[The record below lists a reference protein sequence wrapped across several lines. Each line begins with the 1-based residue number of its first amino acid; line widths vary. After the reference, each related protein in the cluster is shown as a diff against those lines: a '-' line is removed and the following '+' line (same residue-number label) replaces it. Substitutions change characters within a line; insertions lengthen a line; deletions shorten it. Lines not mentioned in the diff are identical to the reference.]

1 LLILILIINHTDMN
15 VPENLLYTTGHE
27 WLRIEGNTGYVGV
40 TDFAQGELG
49 DIVFIEIE
57 TVGETLA
64 KEEVFGTIEAV
75 KTVSDLFMPVSGEIL
90 EFNTALEESPDVVNK
105 DPYGKGWMVKISLT
119 NPSETSSLLTS
130 DQYKAIL

>member
-1 LLILILIINHTDMN
+1 MN
-15 VPENLLYTTGHE
+15 VPVNLLYTKDHE
-27 WLRIEGNTGYVGV
+27 WLRIEGDMGYVGV

-75 KTVSDLFMPVSGEIL
+75 KTVSDMFMPVSGEIL
-90 EFNTALEESPDVVNK
+90 ELNPALEESPEVVNK
-105 DPYGKGWMVKISLT
+105 DPYGKGWMVKIRIT
-119 NPSETSSLLTS
+119 NQAEVKELLS
-130 DQYKAIL
+130 ADQYKALL